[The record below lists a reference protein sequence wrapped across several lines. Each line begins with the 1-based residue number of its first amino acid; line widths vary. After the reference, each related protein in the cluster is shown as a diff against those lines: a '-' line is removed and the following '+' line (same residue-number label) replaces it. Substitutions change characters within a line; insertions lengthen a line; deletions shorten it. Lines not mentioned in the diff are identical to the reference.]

1 MTSFKMKIMKKNMK
15 RMFSAMALLLSMTGL
30 SSCGGA
36 GVVDPLSL
44 FSAGTPPQLDPI
56 VAGLNAGTFVGSA
69 GYTSAAPFWTFQ
81 TATNFGGLAYLAP
94 ADGIV
99 IGSGP
104 ISTGGISGMAVTIGH
119 AGKLATRFIGVQPTV
134 RIGDSVLRGQTIGTL
149 VGFTTNQVAF
159 QVLLDGTPVCP
170 LTFLSAN
177 FRNQVVNYY
186 GLAGFLCQ

>member
-1 MTSFKMKIMKKNMK
+1 MKTRMKKG
-15 RMFSAMALLLSMTGL
+15 FGVAALLLAMTGL

-44 FSAGTPPQLDPI
+44 FSGGTPPQLDPI
-56 VAGLNAGTFVGSA
+56 VQGISGGGIITGS
-69 GYTSAAPFWTFQ
+69 GFTSSSPYWVF
-81 TATNFGGLAYLAP
+81 TAVVNFGGLAYLAP

-99 IGSGP
+99 VGSGP

-119 AGKLATRFIGVQPTV
+119 SGRLATRFIGIQPVV
-134 RIGDSVLRGQTIGTL
+134 RIGDSVLRGQNIGTV
-149 VGFTTNQVAF
+149 VGFNANQIAF

-177 FRNQVVNYY
+177 FRNQINNFY
-186 GLAGFLCQ
+186 GFAGFLCQ